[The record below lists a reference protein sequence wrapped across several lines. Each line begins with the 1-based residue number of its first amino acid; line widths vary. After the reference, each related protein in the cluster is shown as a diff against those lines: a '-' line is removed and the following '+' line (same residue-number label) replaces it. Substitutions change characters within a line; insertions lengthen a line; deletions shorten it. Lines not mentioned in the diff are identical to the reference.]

1 MIKKVAP
8 KEAIN
13 VINESLYGLTASAWI
28 EDATAAERIGSGIGF
43 MNRCD
48 DANPGPDRRQGRWQ
62 GC

>member
-1 MIKKVAP
+1 M
-8 KEAIN
+8 
-13 VINESLYGLTASAWI
+13 NESLYGLTASVWI